1 MIYQVQFLHELKIRG
16 ILETVMKKIQTLRQ
30 NFKDKDLLDQA
41 LTHRSWVNEHKGKR
55 TSNERLEFLG
65 DAILEFVA
73 SKELFNQ
80 FPDKEEGY
88 LTALRA
94 NLVNT
99 VALAEVAKKLN
110 LGPELF
116 LSKGEEDGGGRINTS
131 LLADTVEAIIGAIFI
146 DRGIADAENFIK
158 DNLLAEIEKKASE
171 PLKDAK
177 SQLQELVQS
186 KGFPAPKY
194 QVTEESGPDHD
205 KKFVIEVI
213 VDGKSWGRGE
223 GKSKSGAEQE
233 AARQVLTKKVQ

>member
-1 MIYQVQFLHELKIRG
+1 
-16 ILETVMKKIQTLRQ
+16 MKKIQTLRQ
-30 NFKDKDLLDQA
+30 EFKDKGLLDMA
-41 LTHRSWVNEHKGKR
+41 LTHRSWVNEHKGER
-55 TSNERLEFLG
+55 SSNERLEFLG

-73 SKELFNQ
+73 SKEIYNQ

-88 LTALRA
+88 LTVLRA

-99 VALAEVAKKLN
+99 AALARVAKLLE

-116 LSKGEEDGGGRINTS
+116 LSKGEIDGGGRTNTS

-146 DRGIADAENFIK
+146 DRGIVAAEKFIK
-158 DNLLAEIEKKASE
+158 ANLLSEVEKKASE

-205 KKFVIEVI
+205 KKFVIEAI
-213 VDGKSWGRGE
+213 VKGETWGTGT
-223 GKSKSGAEQE
+223 GKSKGEAEQE
-233 AARQVLTKKVQ
+233 AARQVLAKKVQ